1 MFNATK
7 KIKELKH
14 RIDLKFIVTIRKT
27 TKLCILND
35 NHWKKPHK
43 VLVLKLSY
51 YRVIINMLCTSC
63 LDILLKLFIFFY
75 QIRFGKD
82 IYVTYQ

>member
-1 MFNATK
+1 M
-7 KIKELKH
+7 
-14 RIDLKFIVTIRKT
+14 TIIEKT
-27 TKLCILND
+27 
-35 NHWKKPHK
+35 HK

-51 YRVIINMLCTSC
+51 YRVIINMLCTCC

-82 IYVTYQ
+82 IYVTNQ